1 MANNTTGTAHSYNN
15 SGSGP
20 QNINSGSGRQH
31 NNTGSGH
38 QYIGG
43 DHGQQNIG
51 GSGHQNFNSGVGD
64 LGHQNNS
71 ISAQTQADSQSPL
84 GEETPAALKAEHIV
98 DAVGVDDPAV
108 AVALK
113 KAFESYFSGNIRP
126 KLNLRFFSSLGDD
139 LSDEQVVQVQKRF
152 THIQT
157 DDQVVEK
164 ALKDAFERYSLAPP
178 NNRPKLDYRFFAVD
192 DEISDGQVKE
202 VQSRFKAMFPL

>member
-38 QYIGG
+38 QYIGAAV
-43 DHGQQNIG
+43 DAKT
-51 GSGHQNFNSGVGD
+51 
-64 LGHQNNS
+64 LANNS